1 MRWIGIAVIVAYGS
15 AHADTQIATD
25 DAKPAAAQLATAGN
39 CERKLHLIGHEPGVV
54 AAIMKERKLRPIT
67 LERITL
73 PSDVAVAAVAPNL
86 MTTVRI
92 GNRDVHGIYSNIAG
106 DGCISADIRHGIDA
120 NGNLV
125 QLDGPPG
132 VVDYTHGRCHTAR
145 GWEPCNLRGVT
156 NVLYVVPNPKTKLI
170 GIVGSELRF
179 YPTTN

>member
-1 MRWIGIAVIVAYGS
+1 MRWIGIVVIVAYGS
-15 AHADTQIATD
+15 AHADNQIAA
-25 DAKPAAAQLATAGN
+25 DADATETVELATPGN
-39 CERKLHLIGHEPGVV
+39 CMLRLIGHEPGVV

-67 LERITL
+67 LERILL
-73 PSDVAVAAVAPNL
+73 PSSVAVAAVAPNL

-106 DGCISADIRHGIDA
+106 DGCISADIRHGVDA
-120 NGNLV
+120 NGNIV
-125 QLDGPPG
+125 QIEGAAG
-132 VVDYTHGRCHTAR
+132 VVDYTRGRCHTAR

-156 NVLYVVPNPKTKLI
+156 NVLYVVPNPKAKLI